1 MHKENTMREEIE
13 KLLKQKRKTDI
24 CKEYGMS
31 IEEFN
36 GLVRRLGLTPLTM
49 YEEDDLREMLINL
62 LGFHTIQDVANM
74 LSVNPRTVHYYM
86 EKYDIDID
94 NKYKVKKVGKYYFLF
109 LKNKLIGRVKEDC
122 LEDIDESKYKHR

>member
-1 MHKENTMREEIE
+1 MREEIE